1 MLAKA
6 ARQVVGWAMGP
17 FSIQVDPWPT
27 HLTNNSCPR
36 FTSQINKTNVLR
48 SELKSFASWLFF
60 SSILL
65 LLPIMLQVIR
75 MKTCKRSISIQ
86 LASNL
91 DYNKIIILVWEGKGM
106 YQNKLSSSSMVQPRL
121 QCRRTTFK
129 IHINFI
135 TYKQCES

>member
-65 LLPIMLQVIR
+65 LLLPIMLQVIR

-91 DYNKIIILVWEGKGM
+91 DYNKIIILVWYPQGE
-106 YQNKLSSSSMVQPRL
+106 
-121 QCRRTTFK
+121 RRERVCIKTNLPHRQWCNQDFSVGGQLLRY
-129 IHINFI
+129 I
-135 TYKQCES
+135 